1 MSGTLEA
8 VNAAFEALFYGSG
21 SWLGLL
27 LFLSI
32 MTGLLLKW
40 KYTGVLVLPITLFLR
55 IDYMDKNLGW
65 QSIIMFLTSIFV
77 LLYLVKELKRG
88 R

>member
-1 MSGTLEA
+1 MAET
-8 VNAAFEALFYGSG
+8 FETLFYGSG
-21 SWLGLL
+21 TWLGLL
-27 LFLSI
+27 LLLAI
-32 MTGLLLKW
+32 MIGLLLKW
-40 KYTGVLVLPITLFLR
+40 KYTGVLILPITIFLG
-55 IDYMDKNLGW
+55 IEYMDRDLGW

>member
-1 MSGTLEA
+1 MTTVLEA
-8 VNAAFEALFYGSG
+8 INSAFEALFYGSG

-32 MTGLLLKW
+32 MMGLLLKW
-40 KYTGVLVLPITLFLR
+40 KYTGTLLLPISLFLG
-55 IDYMDKNLGW
+55 IEYSNKNLGW
-65 QSIIMFLTSIFV
+65 HAIIMFISAIFTV
-77 LLYLVKELKRG
+77 LYMLKELR